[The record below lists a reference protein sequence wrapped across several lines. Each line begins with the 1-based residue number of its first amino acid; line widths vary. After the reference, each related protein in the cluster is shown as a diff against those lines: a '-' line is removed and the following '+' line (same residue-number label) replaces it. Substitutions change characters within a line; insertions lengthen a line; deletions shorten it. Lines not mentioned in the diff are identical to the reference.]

1 MSGSKNMK
9 FKLINL
15 LLIILIMT
23 ALLIVFDD
31 KDFIIKGFLY
41 ALILM
46 YASYVDIKTKNIP
59 DKVHLLILLA
69 SLIKVNLIY
78 SMLGFLIVPLPF
90 FITALLKGGGI
101 GGGDVKFMA
110 ASGFLLGI
118 KGGFIASII
127 GLLIALCI
135 NAIGYKVKNKDKN
148 ISFPLAPYLS
158 VGCFLSYLILGG
170 F

>member
-1 MSGSKNMK
+1 MRT
-9 FKLINL
+9 KLISL
-15 LLIILIMT
+15 LLIILVVASLLT
-23 ALLIVFDD
+23 AFDD
-31 KDFIIKGFLY
+31 INLIIKGFFY
-41 ALILM
+41 TLILM
-46 YASYVDIKTKNIP
+46 YASYIDIKTKTIP
-59 DKVHLLILLA
+59 DRVHVLILIV
-69 SLIKVNLIY
+69 SLIKINLTN

-127 GLLIALCI
+127 GLLLALCL
-135 NAIGYKVKNKDKN
+135 NAIVYKVKNKDKN

-158 VGCFLSYLILGG
+158 IGCFLSYLILGG

>member
-1 MSGSKNMK
+1 MNGIKNMK
-9 FKLINL
+9 IKLISL
-15 LLIILIMT
+15 LLIILVVVFLIT
-23 ALLIVFDD
+23 AFDD
-31 KDFIIKGFLY
+31 TNLIIKGFFY

-46 YASYVDIKTKNIP
+46 YTSYIDIKTKTIP
-59 DKVHLLILLA
+59 DKVHVLILLI
-69 SLIKVNLIY
+69 SLIKINLIY
-78 SMLGFLIVPLPF
+78 SLLGFLIVPLPF

-110 ASGFLLGI
+110 ASSFLLGI

-127 GLLIALCI
+127 GLLLALII
-135 NAIGYKVKNKDKN
+135 NAILYKVKNKDKN

>member
-1 MSGSKNMK
+1 MK
-9 FKLINL
+9 FKIINL
-15 LLIILIMT
+15 LLIILNI
-23 ALLIVFDD
+23 AILLVAFDD
-31 KDFIIKGFLY
+31 MKFIIKGFFY
-41 ALILM
+41 SLILI
-46 YASYVDIKTKNIP
+46 YTIYIDIKTKTIP
-59 DKVHLLILLA
+59 DKIHILILLI
-69 SLIKVNLIY
+69 SLIKINLIN

-127 GLLIALCI
+127 GLLLALCVNYI
-135 NAIGYKVKNKDKN
+135 IYKVKNKDKN

>member
-1 MSGSKNMK
+1 MK
-9 FKLINL
+9 TKLISL
-15 LLIILIMT
+15 LLIILVVASLLT
-23 ALLIVFDD
+23 AFDD
-31 KDFIIKGFLY
+31 INLIIKGFFY
-41 ALILM
+41 ALILV
-46 YASYVDIKTKNIP
+46 YGSYVDIRTKTIP
-59 DKVHLLILLA
+59 DRVHVLILLV
-69 SLIKVNLIY
+69 SLIKINLI
-78 SMLGFLIVPLPF
+78 SSLLGFLIVPLPF

-110 ASGFLLGI
+110 ASGFLLAI

-127 GLLIALCI
+127 GLLLALCSNVI
-135 NAIGYKVKNKDKN
+135 VYKVKNKDKN

>member
-1 MSGSKNMK
+1 MNGIKNMK
-9 FKLINL
+9 IKLISL
-15 LLIILIMT
+15 LLIILTIVSLIT
-23 ALLIVFDD
+23 AFDD
-31 KDFIIKGFLY
+31 ANLIIKGFFY

-46 YASYVDIKTKNIP
+46 YTSYVDIRTKTIP
-59 DKVHLLILLA
+59 DKIHILILLI
-69 SLIKVNLIY
+69 SLIEINLTN

-118 KGGFIASII
+118 KGGFVASII
-127 GLLIALCI
+127 GLSLALCV
-135 NAIGYKVKNKDKN
+135 NAIVYKVKNKDKN
-148 ISFPLAPYLS
+148 ISFPLVPYLS

>member
-1 MSGSKNMK
+1 MN
-9 FKLINL
+9 
-15 LLIILIMT
+15 
-23 ALLIVFDD
+23 
-31 KDFIIKGFLY
+31 FIIKGFFY

-46 YASYVDIKTKNIP
+46 YASYVDIRTKTIP
-59 DKVHLLILLA
+59 DKIHVLVLLI
-69 SLIKVNLIY
+69 SLIKINLIN

-110 ASGFLLGI
+110 ASGFLLGLN
-118 KGGFIASII
+118 GGFIASII
-127 GLLIALCI
+127 GLLLALII
-135 NAIGYKVKNKDKN
+135 NAILYKVKNKDKN

>member
-1 MSGSKNMK
+1 MK

-15 LLIILIMT
+15 LLIILII
-23 ALLIVFDD
+23 AVLLIAFDNM
-31 KDFIIKGFLY
+31 KLIVKGFFY

-46 YASYVDIKTKNIP
+46 YASYVDIRTKTIP
-59 DKVHLLILLA
+59 DKVHVLILLV

-118 KGGFIASII
+118 KGGFIAIVI
-127 GLLIALCI
+127 GLLLALSI
-135 NAIGYKVKNKDKN
+135 NAIVYKVKSKDKN